1 MALVEEAA
9 VATVVA
15 EVDGTMTFVYVLN
28 VFCVVGI
35 VIDGET
41 VEVVGGESVLMEAS
55 TRSS

>member
-9 VATVVA
+9 VATVAA

-28 VFCVVGI
+28 VFCAVGI
-35 VIDGET
+35 VIVGEM
-41 VEVVGGESVLMEAS
+41 VDVVGGESVLMDAS